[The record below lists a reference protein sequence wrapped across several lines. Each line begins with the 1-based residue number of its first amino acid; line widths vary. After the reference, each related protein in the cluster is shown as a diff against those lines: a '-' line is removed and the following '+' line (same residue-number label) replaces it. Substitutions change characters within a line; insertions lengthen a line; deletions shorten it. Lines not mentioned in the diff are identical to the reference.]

1 MLFLSFAYVIP
12 LFMSK
17 GIYHSVNQDTY
28 FHLSRIIGLDN
39 VWSSPV
45 NFNNFDHHGTM
56 MNIFYPW
63 LTLYPAFLFYK
74 MMGNLVLSYN
84 IYYFL
89 SLFNNGRFL
98 FFYETNKKQSLYFAV
113 IFDYLYIFRLSCH

>member
-12 LFMSK
+12 LFMSM

-89 SLFNNGRFL
+89 SLF
-98 FFYETNKKQSLYFAV
+98 
-113 IFDYLYIFRLSCH
+113 

>member
-1 MLFLSFAYVIP
+1 MGYGL
-12 LFMSK
+12 K
-17 GIYHSVNQDTY
+17 EWNCSVNQDTY

-84 IYYFL
+84 ISDKLGIKGRGNFL
-89 SLFNNGRFL
+89 AVFL
-98 FFYETNKKQSLYFAV
+98 IVTQQSLYFAV